1 MATLNRFTFACY
13 VNQDS
18 SKLLFFLL
26 LLCKS
31 SIPFGKPFAKA
42 FLFAF
47 DRTGGFYQVKAHK
60 KSRNALWQRQIGK
73 FLCKNGQYSFPACY
87 GMWYLCCLK
96 HKSLPYFFAVRHFLK
111 WNFVICFCNSIKNPS
126 VSVSFYQSGRR
137 KAIISRRAINRNLLS
152 PLYRFDKASTYNY
165 H

>member
-1 MATLNRFTFACY
+1 MATLNRVTFACY

-26 LLCKS
+26 LFCKS

-47 DRTGGFYQVKAHK
+47 DRTGGFYQVKAYK

-87 GMWYLCCLK
+87 GMWYLCCSAFFEVELCDMLLYFHK
-96 HKSLPYFFAVRHFLK
+96 KSLRFGFILPK
-111 WNFVICFCNSIKNPS
+111 
-126 VSVSFYQSGRR
+126 R
-137 KAIISRRAINRNLLS
+137 KEKGDYVKEGDKPEFIISSLS
-152 PLYRFDKASTYNY
+152 L
-165 H
+165 